1 MLNKHIFYTFGLQNL
16 QNQTASLNN
25 TPVLIVGLTENKIQM
40 KIGVPK
46 ETKEKENRV
55 ALTPDV
61 VKDLIKKG
69 FEIAIEKDAGLA
81 SFYSNE
87 AYSAAGAGI
96 VSKTEAYGADVVL
109 KVNPPD
115 AADVAL
121 IKKDGIL
128 ISFMWA
134 ATNSTLVEACS
145 KAGITAFSMDAIPR
159 ISRAQKMDALS
170 SQANLAG
177 YKAVLMAANAIGK
190 ILPMMTTAAGT
201 IRPSK
206 VVIFGAGVAGLQAI
220 ATAKR
225 MGAVV
230 EVTDIRPETKEQV
243 ESLGGKFIEVKGDES
258 IKIEGGYVK
267 GVSEEFLKRQQELVS
282 KHVKEAD
289 IVITTA
295 LIPGKKAPLLVTEE
309 MVKSMRFGSVILDM
323 AVEQGGNVTGS
334 ELNKTVIKNGVTIIG
349 EGNLPSLLPMN
360 ASDLYAKNI
369 ATFLLHLADKDNFKW
384 EMEEEI
390 TKGSLIVHKGQ
401 AVHPTVT
408 KPVNA

>member
-1 MLNKHIFYTFGLQNL
+1 MIL
-16 QNQTASLNN
+16 
-25 TPVLIVGLTENKIQM
+25 
-40 KIGVPK
+40 GVPK
-46 ETKEKENRV
+46 ELKESERRV

-61 VKDLIKKG
+61 VKSLIASG
-69 FEIAIEKDAGLA
+69 YQVMVEAEAGER
-81 SFYSNE
+81 SFYTNE
-87 AYSAAGAGI
+87 QYKAAGAEI
-96 VSKTEAYGADVVL
+96 VDKTRVYGSDVVL
-109 KVNPPD
+109 KVNAPQP
-115 AADVAL
+115 AEVSMM
-121 IKKDGIL
+121 KKGSTL

-134 ATNSTLVEACS
+134 STNPELVEAC
-145 KAGITAFSMDAIPR
+145 KQAGINAFSMDAIPR

-177 YKAVLMAANAIGK
+177 YKAVLLCADTIGK

-225 MGAVV
+225 LGAVV
-230 EVTDIRPETKEQV
+230 EVSDIRPETKEQV
-243 ESLGGKFIEVKGDES
+243 QSLGGKFIELKGDDS

-267 GVSEEFLKRQQELVS
+267 GVSEEFLKKQQELVA
-282 KHVKEAD
+282 KHIREAD

-309 MVKSMRFGSVILDM
+309 MVKSMKNGSVILDM
-323 AVEQGGNVTGS
+323 AVEQGGNVAGS
-334 ELNKTVIKNGVTIIG
+334 ELNKTILKNGVTIIG
-349 EGNLPSLLPMN
+349 ESNIPSMLPMN

-369 ATFLLHLADKDNFKW
+369 QTLLLHLTTKDGFKW

-390 TKGSLIVHKGQ
+390 TKGSLIVKS
-401 AVHPTVT
+401 A
-408 KPVNA
+408 